1 HPRQYPA
8 RRPGPPGGHGR
19 HGQLQH
25 GNPLHPPA
33 DRQRRGHVHS
43 GLAFQRWNA
52 PHYAHHRSHR
62 HGAGHHHHAGPFPF
76 REDRHH
82 RDRQGEG
89 PVPCHRHPPQVLR
102 SPQAERHR
110 STHTDVSNGC
120 GDQLMLLSVVVVFIV
135 VFALSLLAVSV
146 GQKYL
151 DTRRKGQV
159 VDMLHTASGDEDVSV
174 SNLLKEID
182 SDKPTGLKRLMV
194 SLQFSKHAE
203 EQIQQAG
210 LTWTASR
217 LMTAMAL
224 MVIPGVLLGLWFN
237 VIGAAT
243 PVILGLFFGSI
254 PYLIVRFKRKKRLA
268 TLEEQ
273 FPESLDFLARSMRA
287 GHAFSIS
294 LEILGEE
301 MADPLGQE
309 FRALF
314 NEQNLGAPLDIAL
327 RNFSMR
333 VPLLDVR
340 FFTSSVLLQKQT
352 GGNLSEILSRL
363 AYVIRERFRLK
374 GQVKAASAHGRLT
387 ATILTVLPIAT
398 MIA

>member
-1 HPRQYPA
+1 
-8 RRPGPPGGHGR
+8 
-19 HGQLQH
+19 
-25 GNPLHPPA
+25 
-33 DRQRRGHVHS
+33 
-43 GLAFQRWNA
+43 
-52 PHYAHHRSHR
+52 
-62 HGAGHHHHAGPFPF
+62 
-76 REDRHH
+76 
-82 RDRQGEG
+82 
-89 PVPCHRHPPQVLR
+89 
-102 SPQAERHR
+102 
-110 STHTDVSNGC
+110 
-120 GDQLMLLSVVVVFIV
+120 MVVFVV

-182 SDKPTGLKRLMV
+182 SDKPTGLKRLAA

-210 LTWTASR
+210 LTWTANR

-224 MVIPGVLLGLWFN
+224 MVIPGVLLGLWID
-237 VIGAAT
+237 VIGLAT
-243 PVILGLFFGSI
+243 PVVLGLFFGSI
-254 PYLIVRFKRKKRLA
+254 PYLIVRSKRKKRLA

-273 FPESLDFLARSMRA
+273 FPEALDFLARSMRA

-294 LEILGEE
+294 LEMLGEE

-327 RNFSMR
+327 RNFTMR

-352 GGNLSEILSRL
+352 GGNLSEILARL

-387 ATILTVLPIAT
+387 ASILTVLPVAT
-398 MIA
+398 MLGLLYVAPGYLQGMAADSDGKIMIGAAIVAQILGNYFIKRIIDIKV